1 MHDIVTSLRNHQ
13 NDKLPQRI
21 AAKAQDT
28 FLSQRLNYANFCF
41 WHSVLTFSHFYH
53 ARTSFLLDCFN
64 FSLCATLRMN
74 PHCLVSLPPDHP
86 LLCLH
91 LCSLLRSYDVTAVLP
106 LFSVVY
112 VCVCVYTCAKLTFE
126 PHYVL
131 RVPAL
136 FIPLSLTVIILLTSL
151 RQYPYITI
159 MRNNDSCNMKK

>member
-1 MHDIVTSLRNHQ
+1 MFVFSSQSYSHPFLCAFCPLPCLLKSPLLHDIVTSLRNHQ
-13 NDKLPQRI
+13 NDELPQRI

-112 VCVCVYTCAKLTFE
+112 VCVSIHV
-126 PHYVL
+126 
-131 RVPAL
+131 
-136 FIPLSLTVIILLTSL
+136 
-151 RQYPYITI
+151 
-159 MRNNDSCNMKK
+159 